1 MPNFNLSKKI
11 RKSSFQVLQILAI
24 FWNLIA
30 LTLGYNSVKSLRVTK
45 IVKKKKK
52 KIEGIW
58 GKLDSK
64 KVSRNNNSQ
73 NISETNSSFHV
84 K

>member
-1 MPNFNLSKKI
+1 MPNFNLSEKI
-11 RKSSFQVLQILAI
+11 RQSSFQVLQILAI

-30 LTLGYNSVKSLRVTK
+30 LTLGYNSVKALVLLKLS
-45 IVKKKKK
+45 KKK

-73 NISETNSSFHV
+73 NIWD
-84 K
+84 

>member
-1 MPNFNLSKKI
+1 MPNFNLSEKI

-52 KIEGIW
+52 KFEGIW

-64 KVSRNNNSQ
+64 KVFRNNNSQ
-73 NISETNSSFHV
+73 NIWD
-84 K
+84 

>member
-52 KIEGIW
+52 KNWRDLGQVRF
-58 GKLDSK
+58 K
-64 KVSRNNNSQ
+64 KGFQ
-73 NISETNSSFHV
+73 
-84 K
+84 KQ

>member
-1 MPNFNLSKKI
+1 MPNFNLSEKI

-52 KIEGIW
+52 NLKGS
-58 GKLDSK
+58 GAS
-64 KVSRNNNSQ
+64 
-73 NISETNSSFHV
+73 
-84 K
+84 